1 MFSIVA
7 TMMTGISLGYLF
19 RHKSILQ
26 NTEKTIS
33 MTIFLLLFI
42 MGVTIGSNKELI
54 GNLGNFGWQAA
65 VISVSATCGSVLA
78 AWMVMRFFFRTETQE
93 TTEKADSIKSEN
105 TKTFEATK
113 TSISETA
120 KKEVEL

>member
-42 MGVTIGSNKELI
+42 MGITIGSNDELI
-54 GNLGNFGWQAA
+54 MNLGNFGWQAA
-65 VISVSATCGSVLA
+65 IISVSATCGSVLA
-78 AWMVMRFFFRTETQE
+78 AWIVMRFFFHKDTAEYANNTSSVETDE
-93 TTEKADSIKSEN
+93 SITSKN
-105 TKTFEATK
+105 AEA
-113 TSISETA
+113 
-120 KKEVEL
+120 

>member
-19 RHKSILQ
+19 RHKSVLQ

-42 MGVTIGSNKELI
+42 MGITIGSNDELI
-54 GNLGNFGWQAA
+54 MNLGNFGWQAA
-65 VISVSATCGSVLA
+65 VISISATCGSVLA
-78 AWMVMRFFFRTETQE
+78 AWLVMKFFFHRDASTSAST
-93 TTEKADSIKSEN
+93 DSSVPSNE
-105 TKTFEATK
+105 E
-113 TSISETA
+113 
-120 KKEVEL
+120 EV

>member
-42 MGVTIGSNKELI
+42 MGVTIGSNDELI
-54 GNLGNFGWQAA
+54 MNLGNFGWQAA

-78 AWMVMRFFFRTETQE
+78 AWLVMRFFFHTDTKTTVEESETLE
-93 TTEKADSIKSEN
+93 SEASVNTEK
-105 TKTFEATK
+105 T
-113 TSISETA
+113 
-120 KKEVEL
+120 EV

>member
-7 TMMTGISLGYLF
+7 TMLTGISLGYLF

-42 MGVTIGSNKELI
+42 MGITIGSNDELI
-54 GNLGNFGWQAA
+54 SNLGNFGWQAA

-78 AWMVMRFFFRTETQE
+78 AWLVMRFFFHPEAEDTANSADGTNSDEC
-93 TTEKADSIKSEN
+93 ADSKNI
-105 TKTFEATK
+105 
-113 TSISETA
+113 
-120 KKEVEL
+120 EV